1 VSALER
7 DLTYA
12 LDPVA
17 LVRACGLEADEWQAE
32 VLRSEGKRILLNCH
46 RQSGKSTVAAGRAIH
61 RALYRPPWL
70 ALIISPTERQS
81 QETLLKA
88 KTIAGGVG
96 HDVDLGVDKDNELS
110 LTFHNGSRIIAL
122 PGKEKTIR
130 AYSGVNE
137 LIVDEAAQVPD
148 RVYGTVRP
156 MVAVSGGNIVALS
169 TPFGKRGFFHFEWT
183 RGGDVWLRVLRPAGE
198 LEVLSAADRL
208 GSVQAKLL
216 RSLCQRIPLEFL
228 HEERAR
234 YPEWWFRQEY
244 LCEFADTEDQ
254 AISYELVMGAL
265 GGAAP
270 LHLAVPP
277 EIRREDLVGG
287 VERLAL

>member
-1 VSALER
+1 MSVLGR
-7 DLTYA
+7 DLKYA
-12 LDPVA
+12 LDPVE
-17 LVRACGLEADEWQAE
+17 LVRASGLGADDWQAE
-32 VLRSEGKRILLNCH
+32 TLRSEAKRILMNCH
-46 RQSGKSTVAAGRAIH
+46 RQSGKSTVAAGRASH

-137 LIVDEAAQVPD
+137 LIIDEAAQVPD

-169 TPFGKRGFFHFEWT
+169 TPFGKRGFFHFEWLK
-183 RGGDVWLRVLRPAGE
+183 GGDAWVRVLRPAAE
-198 LEVLSAADRL
+198 LGPERRVAGVLQPREL
-208 GSVQAKLL
+208 V
-216 RSLCQRIPLEFL
+216 RSLCARIPLEFL
-228 HEERAR
+228 QEERVR
-234 YPEWWFRQEY
+234 YPEWWFQQEY

-265 GGAAP
+265 GGPAP
-270 LHLAVPP
+270 LQLTVPADV
-277 EIRREDLVGG
+277 RREDLVGG
-287 VERLAL
+287 VERLKL